1 MHSGAGPGYPRGVN
15 TANEP
20 NPYGYAG
27 GGTSPDPRLEDLE
40 DTAESI
46 TVPDDLAEP
55 MGDTDDEQ

>member
-1 MHSGAGPGYPRGVN
+1 MN